1 MSQDPLRP
9 RDHAEAVA
17 LFRAEIVGAICHREM
32 SRGELA
38 LAIRTIAECR
48 YRPPGRRASKRFG
61 ISTLER
67 WYYAY
72 RRGGL
77 AALRPSPRSDRGRA
91 RELSEAQRA
100 LLLDIRREHP
110 LATVPVILRT
120 LVADGRLGKGAVS
133 ASTVQRLYREAGLPR
148 GHRLD
153 GHTRLRWQ
161 ADHAGALWHGDV
173 CHGPA
178 LRIGDTTKPLRIHA
192 LLDDASRFV
201 VALEAHHSEREDDML
216 GIFLGALRRHGA
228 PDALYL
234 DNGSTYRGD
243 ALRLACERLG
253 VTLIHA
259 RPGDAP
265 ARGKMERFW
274 RTLRQGCLDH
284 LGTMTQLH
292 DVQARL
298 LAFLD
303 EHYQRAPHG
312 GLYGKLPADAW
323 ATATTRPIDEP
334 TLAAALTTRT
344 RRRVRRDGT
353 LDVDGTP
360 WQLDQGFLAGVLVTI
375 AIDKTGTAPPVVEH
389 DGHRYALRAVDAVAA
404 GKMRRKP
411 RGAPRKKRVPFD
423 PAGALLDKFAG
434 RPPRHR
440 DPEER

>member
-17 LFRAEIVGAICHREM
+17 LFRASIVGALVRRDLT
-32 SRGELA
+32 RGD
-38 LAIRTIAECR
+38 LAIALRGLAECR
-48 YRPPGRRASKRFG
+48 YRPPGGSSSKQYG
-61 ISTLER
+61 SSTLER

-77 AALRPSPRSDRGRA
+77 DALRPAPRSDRGRA
-91 RELSEAQRA
+91 RELTPEQRA

-110 LATVPVILRT
+110 TASVPLILRT
-120 LVADGRLGKGAVS
+120 LVADGRLAQAAVS
-133 ASTVQRLYREAGLPR
+133 STTVQRLFREAGLTR
-148 GHRLD
+148 GVRPD

-161 ADHAGALWHGDV
+161 ADHPGALWHGDV

-178 LRIGDTTKPLRIHA
+178 LRVGQTTKPLRIHA

-216 GIFLGALRRHGA
+216 GIFLRALRRHGA

-234 DNGSTYRGD
+234 DNGATYRGE

-253 VTLIHA
+253 ITLLHA

-284 LGTMTQLH
+284 LGTLTQLH

-303 EHYQRAPHG
+303 AHYHRTPHG
-312 GLYGKLPADAW
+312 GLFGKHPAEVWADA
-323 ATATTRPIDEP
+323 TVRVVDEQA
-334 TLAAALTTRT
+334 LAAALTTRA

-353 LDVDGTP
+353 LDVEGTP
-360 WQLDQGFLAGVLVTI
+360 WQLDQSFLAGALVTV
-375 AIDKTGTAPPVVEH
+375 AIDLTGSCAPVVEH
-389 DGHRYALRAVDAVAA
+389 DGRRYTLHPVDAVAA
-404 GKMRRKP
+404 GKTRRKP
-411 RGAPRKKRVPFD
+411 PEAARTEQTPFD
-423 PAGALLDKFAG
+423 PAGALLDKLVG
-434 RPPRHR
+434 RPPRHGR
-440 DPEER
+440 KGA

>member
-1 MSQDPLRP
+1 MSDPLVP
-9 RDHAEAVA
+9 RDHAEAIA
-17 LFRAEIVGAICHREM
+17 LFRAEVIGALTRSEL

-38 LAIRTIAECR
+38 VAIRVLSER
-48 YRPPGRRASKRFG
+48 RFLPPGRRATKTFA

-72 RRGGL
+72 REGGL
-77 AALRPSPRSDRGRA
+77 AALVPDRRSDRGRCRDLTA
-91 RELSEAQRA
+91 AQRD

-110 LATVPVILRT
+110 SATVPVILRT
-120 LVADGRLGKGAVS
+120 LVADGRLAKGAVS
-133 ASTVQRLYREAGLPR
+133 ASTIARLYREAGLPR
-148 GHRLD
+148 GHRPA

-178 LRIGDTTKPLRIHA
+178 LRIGDTTKPLRIHG
-192 LLDDASRFV
+192 LVDDASRFV

-234 DNGSTYRGD
+234 DNGATYRGD

-253 VTLIHA
+253 VTLLHA

-312 GLYGKLPADAW
+312 GLYGKLPADVW
-323 ATATTRPIDEP
+323 ATATTRLIDEP
-334 TLAAALTTRT
+334 TLADALTTRT

-353 LDVDGTP
+353 LDIDGTP
-360 WQLDQGFLAGVLVTI
+360 WQLDQSFLAGLLVTI
-375 AIDKTGTAPPVVEH
+375 AVDKTGTAPPVVEH
-389 DGHRYALRAVDAVAA
+389 DGHRYVLRPVDAIAA
-404 GKMRRKP
+404 GKLRRKP
-411 RGAPRKKRVPFD
+411 REVSRAPRVPFD
-423 PAGALLDKFAG
+423 PAGALLDQYAG

-440 DPEER
+440 DPEEG